1 MAFPTLS
8 SLPLE
13 MDAHW
18 AQRLKEHMEYQI
30 DEIVS
35 LLDADLEDTFHNKVD
50 NLLDD
55 NDATGQG
62 IELEFE

>member
-1 MAFPTLS
+1 
-8 SLPLE
+8 
-13 MDAHW
+13 
-18 AQRLKEHMEYQI
+18 MEYQI